1 MANILLRSPYYITP
15 PAVAGAVSANLSL
28 SLNGTERYT
37 LSKNTDSEG
46 SVVFEISELSRDY
59 LEVYFYGSY
68 LPVTVNISATV
79 TFFNSQNTSISSVIY
94 THIGF
99 DGYSEFKD
107 GPNTNI
113 PSLSLLQSNTKIY
126 LPDNT
131 QGKVATESNNDILYN
146 TITST
151 ATGNVT
157 VGTHTINVNR
167 ICEPKYNPIKITFV
181 NKFGVLQDLWFFKK
195 TMESL
200 SVTKDSFKRNT
211 LTSNGQYNTFKHIKR
226 TLNVVGNEKFT
237 SNSGFVDEQMNEVF
251 KQLMLS
257 EQIWAT
263 ISGIVHP
270 IDIVSSELQYKTS
283 LNDKL
288 INFTIDFE
296 YAYDTINNIR

>member
-1 MANILLRSPYYITP
+1 MANILLRSPYYLRP
-15 PAVAGAVSANLSL
+15 NGVSGATSANLSL
-28 SLNGTERYT
+28 SLDGTERYT
-37 LSKNTDSEG
+37 LSKDTDSQG
-46 SVVFEISELSRDY
+46 TVIFEISELSRDY

-68 LPVTVNISATV
+68 LPVTVDISAV
-79 TFFNSQNTSISSVIY
+79 ITFLDSENAPLSSVVY
-94 THIGF
+94 SHTGF
-99 DGYSEFKD
+99 DGYGEFKD
-107 GPNTNI
+107 GSNPTISSNT
-113 PSLSLLQSNTKIY
+113 LLQSNTKIY

-151 ATGNVT
+151 TKGNVT

-167 ICEPKYNPIKITFV
+167 VCEPKYSPIKITFV
-181 NKFGVLQDLWFFKK
+181 NRFGALQDLWFFKK
-195 TMESL
+195 TVESL
-200 SVTKDSFKRNT
+200 SVRRDSFKRNI
-211 LTSNGQYNTFKHIKR
+211 LTSGGQYNTFKHAKR
-226 TLNVVGNEKFT
+226 TLNVIGNEKFT
-237 SNSGFVDEQMNEVF
+237 CNSGFVDEQMNEVF

-270 IDIVSSELQYKTS
+270 VDVVSSELQYKTS

-288 INFTIDFE
+288 INFTVDFE